1 MAKFKCKQSGNVF
14 EFVLPHD
21 IASMRKHPEYGEV
34 IEEQPKEITIPEF
47 TKKPAVK
54 KTVKGE

>member
-14 EFVLPHD
+14 LFESDYD
-21 IASMRKHPEYGEV
+21 IKSLRKHPEYEEV
-34 IEEQPKEITIPEF
+34 VEQPKEELTIPEF
-47 TKKPAVK
+47 TKKPAK